1 MPISKMEKVTGDRQL
16 SEDPKMSEM
25 SPRGRLTTLA
35 LDPEDWASLGL
46 AFLALG
52 ALVVAVIAT
61 KSVPGKGITASTEAP
76 AS

>member
-1 MPISKMEKVTGDRQL
+1 MEKDL
-16 SEDPKMSEM
+16 KMSQM
-25 SPRGRLTTLA
+25 TQRGRRTA
-35 LDPEDWASLGL
+35 LVFDPEDWASLGL